1 MNNQATKTTKEE
13 MNYEV
18 IRLVKKSG
26 S

>member
-1 MNNQATKTTKEE
+1 MNNQATNTTKEE
-13 MNYEV
+13 MDYEV